1 MAVQNPPAGYHT
13 LTPYLM
19 LDDPRGFMRF
29 LEAAFGATQ
38 AGGVAEDGQGNVMHA
53 DFRIGDSHI
62 MFGTASAEWPARAN
76 SLHLYIDDVDEVF
89 RRAVAAGAT
98 SVKEPTTE
106 FYGDRSGVVRDRWGN
121 LWMVSTHVEDV
132 PPEEMERRQR
142 AWVESMQQTP

>member
-1 MAVQNPPAGYHT
+1 MAVQNPPAGYHA

-29 LEAAFGATQ
+29 LTEAFQ
-38 AGGVAEDGQGNVMHA
+38 AEQVGDVAEDGRGNVMHA
-53 DFRIGDSHI
+53 DMTIGDSHI
-62 MFGTASAEWPARAN
+62 MFGTATEQWPAQSN

-106 FYGDRSGVVRDRWGN
+106 FYGDRSGVVRDAWGN

-142 AWVESMQQTP
+142 EWVERMQATA